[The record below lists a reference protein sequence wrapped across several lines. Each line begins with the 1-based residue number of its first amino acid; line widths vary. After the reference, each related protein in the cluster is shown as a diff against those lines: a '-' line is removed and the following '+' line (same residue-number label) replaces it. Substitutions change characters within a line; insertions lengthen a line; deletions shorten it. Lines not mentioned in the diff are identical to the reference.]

1 MEERS
6 DRAEAVREPPAGL
19 RARLPDLLTGVRL
32 VLGPLFVGLLPGS
45 PLPAFLVAI
54 VASVSDFVD
63 GKLARRLGVGST
75 RGAILDVV
83 CDGVFVLCGLVALAW
98 AGTLSWALPAAAL
111 VSLLALARAWWR
123 NPPRPGQR
131 RQRTWPDRIGHGAGV
146 LNYGAVCVG
155 AGFLALGISF
165 DLLWASR
172 LVALVN
178 VLPILMRW
186 IDSRRAG

>member
-83 CDGVFVLCGLVALAW
+83 CDGVFVLCGLVALAS
-98 AGTLSWALPAAAL
+98 AGTLSWALPVAAL
-111 VSLLALARAWWR
+111 VSLQWTCSS
-123 NPPRPGQR
+123 
-131 RQRTWPDRIGHGAGV
+131 RTMTAKGTEVP
-146 LNYGAVCVG
+146 
-155 AGFLALGISF
+155 
-165 DLLWASR
+165 
-172 LVALVN
+172 
-178 VLPILMRW
+178 
-186 IDSRRAG
+186 